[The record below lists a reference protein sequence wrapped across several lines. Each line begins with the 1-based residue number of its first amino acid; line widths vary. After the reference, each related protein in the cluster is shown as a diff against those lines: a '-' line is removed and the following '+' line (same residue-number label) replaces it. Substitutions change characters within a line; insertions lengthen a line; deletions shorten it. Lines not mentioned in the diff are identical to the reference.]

1 MDPVH
6 MLGIQDSRNLY
17 ILRTPNPKEGRGVI
31 TNPFL
36 DAKLFS
42 QWRAQNSLGV
52 KSVPGEEL
60 FGQRHAHMRCDLCTL
75 RAAAARLTFAVGLA
89 LYALL
94 EV

>member
-1 MDPVH
+1 
-6 MLGIQDSRNLY
+6 MLGIQGSGNLY

-31 TNPFL
+31 TKPFL

-52 KSVPGEEL
+52 ESVPGEEL
-60 FGQRHAHMRCDLCTL
+60 FGQRHLCTS

>member
-1 MDPVH
+1 MH

-17 ILRTPNPKEGRGVI
+17 LRTPNPKEGRVI
-31 TNPFL
+31 TKPFL